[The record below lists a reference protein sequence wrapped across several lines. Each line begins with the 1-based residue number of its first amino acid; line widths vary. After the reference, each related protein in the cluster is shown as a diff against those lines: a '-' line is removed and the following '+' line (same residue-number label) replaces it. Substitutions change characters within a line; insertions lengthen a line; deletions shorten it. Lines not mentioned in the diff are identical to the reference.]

1 MRYPPGQGGQQLR
14 MPDGTAV
21 IITEEAGSM
30 THVIVRNY
38 ARAVRLFAIVDA
50 LIIILYVVSGFYYAA
65 VALLGPVCGY
75 HGAKNYVRAH
85 ALTYVVF
92 CFVNLC
98 WRTAVFIMAST
109 VAAQVLGF
117 LMVLVEVYITRLA
130 IQFYKFI
137 KEFTGGPPDAPAD
150 GRRAGARGVL
160 VTRTNV
166 FIEIGGERTFRV
178 FGVCVYRRRAE
189 TRASSPRSNTFS
201 SRNVFFRPR
210 GGRGRRKG
218 KSVFPGVTD
227 RVRAQMRP
235 PAIDVRPR
243 HFLFRGNQRVS
254 VSRLPT
260 TPRSAPQP
268 PAFYTP

>member
-1 MRYPPGQGGQQLR
+1 MSNAYPSVPVQPPRGAPDGCASGQPVPGSVPGQPPALHRPTTVTHVQYPPAPVAGVPVQGQGYGGFPLGNYAVRYPPGQGGQQLR

-30 THVIVRNY
+30 THVIVRSY

-85 ALTYVVF
+85 TLTYVVF

-137 KEFTGGPPDAPAD
+137 KEFTEEDLRMLRQTDAVPA
-150 GRRAGARGVL
+150 RVL
-160 VTRTNV
+160 
-166 FIEIGGERTFRV
+166 
-178 FGVCVYRRRAE
+178 YW
-189 TRASSPRSNTFS
+189 
-201 SRNVFFRPR
+201 
-210 GGRGRRKG
+210 
-218 KSVFPGVTD
+218 
-227 RVRAQMRP
+227 
-235 PAIDVRPR
+235 
-243 HFLFRGNQRVS
+243 
-254 VSRLPT
+254 
-260 TPRSAPQP
+260 
-268 PAFYTP
+268 